1 MPLHVSK
8 NKFWFQISGLVMD
21 DDVIID
27 RHVTKNFAR
36 QPQNFARQP
45 QISNLSLPNADTY
58 NSEFDRNL
66 KMCSSSAIQVSN
78 NLIESNKF
86 YRTNVVESVRS
97 SYDINKK

>member
-1 MPLHVSK
+1 
-8 NKFWFQISGLVMD
+8 MD

-27 RHVTKNFAR
+27 RQVTKNFGR
-36 QPQNFARQP
+36 QPQNFGRQPQNFGRQP